1 MKNSLKNTT
10 EVVPGNT
17 NPRTVPGIV
26 NPRKIPSVGAK
37 SSGLK
42 NEEPS
47 FEINH
52 VANTGIPSNKINSS
66 NTNNI
71 TSNNNNNNNNNS
83 NNNSNNS
90 NNADQTSSGGY
101 LNKPPSGGGTGG
113 VSTANGRPSLPQVN
127 HYYYHQFIL
136 NISSHTYQ
144 KILLLNKLISS
155 KILMRFQFL

>member
-52 VANTGIPSNKINSS
+52 ITNTGIPSNKINSS
-66 NTNNI
+66 NANNI
-71 TSNNNNNNNNNS
+71 TNNNNNNSS

-90 NNADQTSSGGY
+90 NNADQTSSSGY
-101 LNKPPSGGGTGG
+101 LNKPPSGGTGG
-113 VSTANGRPSLPQVN
+113 VSTANGRPSLPQVSL
-127 HYYYHQFIL
+127 YYYHQFIL
-136 NISSHTYQ
+136 IISSHTYQ
-144 KILLLNKLISS
+144 KILLLNKLITC